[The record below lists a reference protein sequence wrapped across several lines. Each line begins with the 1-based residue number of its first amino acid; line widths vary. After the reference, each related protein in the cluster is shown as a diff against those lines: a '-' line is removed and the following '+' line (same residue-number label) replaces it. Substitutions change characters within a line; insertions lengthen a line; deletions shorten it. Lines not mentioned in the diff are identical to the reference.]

1 MAAASHIP
9 KPTIGISMGDPTG
22 IGAEVVVKALM
33 DPALRGSA
41 RFVIYGLNELLTYAA
56 DQMEAVP
63 FWYRVQHDS
72 PRAQRGFSEPI
83 VVLDYDDFDGSIQ
96 NSRTATKQGGLAS
109 KTFVEDAITD
119 ALLPA
124 EHPRYTHAI
133 VTAPICKQS
142 WQMAGYRW
150 PGHTELLANRCKAK
164 RVVMAFSSPQLNVA
178 LATAHL
184 PLMQVR
190 DILNIGRVFDPI
202 DLGND
207 ACKMLGIEHPRIAV
221 CGLNPHAGEG
231 GALGAEEQ
239 LVITPAIEMA
249 QAARID
255 VHGPFPADTIFNRAM
270 HGEFDLVVAMYHDQ
284 GLIPIKLLAWETA
297 VNWTLGLPI
306 IRTSP
311 DHGTAFDIAGR
322 GVADA
327 SSMKSAIQLAV
338 KLAQQRMAASHGLG
352 SAAGESAA

>member
-1 MAAASHIP
+1 MPASSHIP
-9 KPTIGISMGDPTG
+9 KPTIGISMGDPAG
-22 IGAEVVVKALM
+22 IGAEIIVKALM
-33 DPALRGSA
+33 DPALRGCA
-41 RFVIYGLNELLTYAA
+41 RFVVYGLNELLTYAA
-56 DQMEAVP
+56 DQLEANP

-72 PRAQRGFSEPI
+72 PRAQRGFSEPM
-83 VVLDYDDFDGSIQ
+83 VVLDYDEFDGAIQ
-96 NSRTATKQGGLAS
+96 SSRHATKLGGLAS

-119 ALLPA
+119 ALLPD
-124 EHPRYTHAI
+124 ENPRHTDAI
-133 VTAPICKQS
+133 VTAPICKLS

-150 PGHTELLANRCKAK
+150 PGHTELFANRCKAK
-164 RVVMAFSSPQLNVA
+164 RVVMAFASPSLNVA
-178 LATAHL
+178 LATAHV

-190 DILNIGRVFDPI
+190 DLLNIGRVFDPI

-207 ACKMLGIEHPRIAV
+207 ACKMLGIDHPRIAV

-231 GALGAEEQ
+231 GAIGAEEQ
-239 LVITPAIEMA
+239 LVIAPAIEMA

-270 HGEFDLVVAMYHDQ
+270 HGEFDMVVAMYHDQ

-306 IRTSP
+306 VRTSP

-322 GVADA
+322 GMASA
-327 SSMKSAIQLAV
+327 SSMKSAIELAV
-338 KLAQQRMAASHGLG
+338 KLARQRMAAARPMDETS
-352 SAAGESAA
+352 ESAA

>member
-1 MAAASHIP
+1 
-9 KPTIGISMGDPTG
+9 MGDPAG

-56 DQMEAVP
+56 DQQESEP

-72 PRAQRGFSEPI
+72 PRAARGFTESL
-83 VVLDYDDFDGSIQ
+83 VVLDYDEFDGAIQ
-96 NSRTATKQGGLAS
+96 STRNATKLGGLAS

-119 ALLPA
+119 ALLPE
-124 EHPRYTHAI
+124 EHPRHVHAI
-133 VTAPICKQS
+133 VTAPICKLS

-164 RVVMAFSSPQLNVA
+164 RVVMAFASPTLNVA
-178 LATAHL
+178 LATAHI

-190 DILNIGRVFDPI
+190 DVLNIGRVFDPI

-207 ACKMLGIEHPRIAV
+207 ACKQLGIERPRIAV

-239 LVITPAIEMA
+239 LVIAPAIEMA
-249 QAARID
+249 QAAGIN
-255 VHGPFPADTIFNRAM
+255 VLGPFPGDTIFHRAM
-270 HGEFDLVVAMYHDQ
+270 HGEFDMVVAMYHDQ
-284 GLIPIKLLAWETA
+284 GLIPVKLLAWETA

-306 IRTSP
+306 VRTSP

-322 GVADA
+322 GMANA
-327 SSMKSAIQLAV
+327 NSMKAAIQQAIR
-338 KLAQQRMAASHGLG
+338 LAQQQLTATRR
-352 SAAGESAA
+352 AGESSESAA